1 MSFPFSAPLTSQ
13 KKVHE
18 VLENNHEFVD
28 LKLLDWHMVEFQETP
43 LITSGGSLGLG
54 GAMAPSQSSKISL
67 ANYYFSFFFL
77 SMLFEYD

>member
-54 GAMAPSQSSKISL
+54 GPWLPPRVQK
-67 ANYYFSFFFL
+67 FH
-77 SMLFEYD
+77 